1 MIADTGG
8 QADSASHRAGARSHR
23 AAAATHQAMTASH
36 RATAAS
42 HQPGAPPREVAQE
55 FAMFYAKL
63 AANEEEPASPAE
75 VQALARQLAPSCSP
89 PTDGQ
94 YPCVVH
100 LPGRVPP
107 TQNCV
112 AALASSGSVTGRC
125 SVGTAPAPVVATGY
139 VDCGSVGR
147 VVSVTD
153 PSNDVKLVVPLI
165 RSERLLPA
173 TDPRAD
179 LVEVRVAATPTRFC
193 VDFRTL
199 APLSPGT
206 WLGLNI
212 NENGA
217 PVSQFAPTINYTRSP
232 PELQSPID
240 TPIAGQIG
248 TAGDW
253 TSLVI
258 AAGNPSA
265 PFPREPFQF
274 RAYAN
279 HETTVPAVTR
289 LTTDSAPDTPRYATY
304 P

>member
-1 MIADTGG
+1 MAPAVNRNVRPGRHRIILVVVLIAAIAPSGCAAGETSGTGG

-63 AANEEEPASPAE
+63 AANEEEPASQAE

-112 AALASSGSVTGRC
+112 AVLASSGSVTGRC
-125 SVGTAPAPVVATGY
+125 SLGTAPAPVVATGY

-147 VVSVTD
+147 VRLGHRSVERRQAGCAAD
-153 PSNDVKLVVPLI
+153 SI
-165 RSERLLPA
+165 R
-173 TDPRAD
+173 T
-179 LVEVRVAATPTRFC
+179 
-193 VDFRTL
+193 
-199 APLSPGT
+199 
-206 WLGLNI
+206 
-212 NENGA
+212 
-217 PVSQFAPTINYTRSP
+217 
-232 PELQSPID
+232 
-240 TPIAGQIG
+240 
-248 TAGDW
+248 
-253 TSLVI
+253 
-258 AAGNPSA
+258 
-265 PFPREPFQF
+265 
-274 RAYAN
+274 
-279 HETTVPAVTR
+279 AVTR
-289 LTTDSAPDTPRYATY
+289 Y
-304 P
+304 